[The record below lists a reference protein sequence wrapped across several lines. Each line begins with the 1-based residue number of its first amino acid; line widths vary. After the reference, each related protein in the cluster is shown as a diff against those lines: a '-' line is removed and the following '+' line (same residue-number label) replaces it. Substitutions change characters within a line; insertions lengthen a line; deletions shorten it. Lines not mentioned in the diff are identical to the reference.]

1 MTGTMK
7 SRLWLISLP
16 AIINSSSTLAQNWGA
31 GARGLGAL
39 VGHEFTPHVGR
50 ELHYTFQNGG
60 AKLGGWLHDFVP
72 LLGIS
77 HERWRQ

>member
-1 MTGTMK
+1 MTGTMGIDVDDA
-7 SRLWLISLP
+7 WQ
-16 AIINSSSTLAQNWGA
+16 AIEACFAQNWEA
-31 GARGLGAL
+31 GARGLGAR
-39 VGHEFTPHVGR
+39 VGHEFTPHLGR